1 MTNEAGRRILFGL
14 GYVFSSLIGL
24 LIGGLI
30 MLLVISAVAGVSPGS
45 LLTGSITG
53 KPSAI
58 QKVTITPKGL
68 SADVVVA
75 VTKKVEPSVVNV
87 RTTEVVTDLFHGGSE
102 VKGVGSGVIFREDG
116 YIITNNHVVEGATD
130 IFVTIGNEDV
140 KGQVVGGD
148 SETDVAVIK
157 VPRTGLP
164 AAELGSSKDLQV
176 GELAVAI
183 GSPFGFE
190 HTVTSGII
198 SALHRTITTEDQP
211 PQTYAD
217 LIQTDAS
224 INPGNSGGAL
234 ANERGQVVGINSLI
248 FSPSGAS
255 AGLGFAVPIETAK
268 DVANQL
274 IAKGRAPHPYMGITG
289 QDLTEDL
296 ARQLNLS
303 VKEGA
308 IIVSV
313 ASGSPADK
321 AGLKKG
327 DVIVAFE
334 GKPVKNM
341 NDLIAAIRAKNI
353 GDTVSIEYV
362 RDSKRDKVTLPLA
375 EKPTR

>member
-14 GYVFSSLIGL
+14 GYVFSSLVGL

-30 MLLVISAVAGVSPGS
+30 MLLVISAVAGVSPGD
-45 LLTGSITG
+45 LLTGSIKG
-53 KPSAI
+53 KLSAT
-58 QKVTITPKGL
+58 QKVTIIPRKLPT
-68 SADVVVA
+68 DVVA
-75 VTKKVEPSVVNV
+75 AIAKKVEPSVVNV
-87 RTTEVVTDLFHGGSE
+87 RTTEVVTDLFHEGRE

-116 YIITNNHVVEGATD
+116 YIITNDHVVEGATD

-140 KGQVVGGD
+140 KGQVVAGD
-148 SETDVAVIK
+148 RETDVAVIK

-164 AAELGSSKDLQV
+164 AAELGSSKNLDV
-176 GELAVAI
+176 GNLAVAI

-198 SALHRTITTEDQP
+198 SALHRTITTDDQP
-211 PQTYAD
+211 PQTYTN
-217 LIQTDAS
+217 LIQTDAA

-234 ANERGQVVGINSLI
+234 ANEKGQVIGINTLI

-274 IAKGRAPHPYMGITG
+274 IEKGRARHPYMGITG
-289 QDLTEDL
+289 QDLTEDM
-296 ARQLNLS
+296 ARRLKLP

-308 IIVSV
+308 IIQSV

-334 GKPVKNM
+334 GQPIKNM
-341 NDLIAAIRAKNI
+341 NELIAAIRAKNI
-353 GDTVSIEYV
+353 GDTVSVEYV
-362 RDSKRDKVTLPLA
+362 RDSKRDKATLILA